1 MAKSSKKACNFASDM
16 GDRGIPKGGTPKVS
30 EGKKGSIQFS
40 GQSGNQGIP
49 PKAPGKGKSSQ
60 WAGTHD

>member
-1 MAKSSKKACNFASDM
+1 MGKSKGPCNFASRM
-16 GDRGIPKGGTPKVS
+16 GDKGIPKGSKPSVS
-30 EGKKGSIQFS
+30 ESKKGSIQFS
-40 GQSGNQGIP
+40 GQAGNKGIP

>member
-1 MAKSSKKACNFASDM
+1 MGKSKGPCNYASDM
-16 GDRGIPKGGTPKVS
+16 GDRGIPKASTPKSS

-40 GQSGNQGIP
+40 GNAGDKGVP
-49 PKAPGKGKSSQ
+49 PSRPGRGKSSQ